1 MYGLNPVV
9 VLPLV
14 AVAGLLVWRRANTL
28 TWLLCSWIGL
38 WAFFKFGFIVPI
50 PQSVATIYLGIT
62 GLAVV
67 CYASS
72 SRERLAETVQP
83 IVRLIVEPRYRLA
96 LAGLLVALPALAA
109 YNVYA
114 DLSAPLEAP
123 GFGREVHPPPP
134 TELTVHDETLDMAI
148 ADNPYLHYHE
158 DDPEAWEQH
167 LENGRRVYYENC
179 FWCHGDGMGGD
190 GMFAHGLNPVPSNF
204 NDVGT
209 LPILQSSYVHWRIAK
224 GAPGLPAGGTPWD
237 SAMPAWEKFL
247 TTEEMWDVNL
257 FIYDFNGFE
266 PRALGQH

>member
-1 MYGLNPVV
+1 MDGFNLPV
-9 VLPLV
+9 LLALA
-14 AVAGLLVWRRANTL
+14 AVAGVLVWRRANTL
-28 TWLLCSWIGL
+28 IWLLFSWGAL
-38 WAFFKFGFIVPI
+38 WAFFKFGFTVPI

-62 GLAVV
+62 TLALL

-72 SRERLAETVQP
+72 SRERLAEVASP
-83 IVRLIVEPRYRLA
+83 IVRLIREPRYRLP
-96 LAGLLVALPALAA
+96 LAALLVALPALAA

-114 DLSAPLEAP
+114 DMNVPLEAP
-123 GFGREVHPPPP
+123 GFGREVHPSPPA
-134 TELTVHDETLDMAI
+134 TITVHDETLDMAT
-148 ADNPYLHYHE
+148 ADNPYTHLHE
-158 DDPEAWEQH
+158 DDPEAYEEH

-204 NDVGT
+204 NDSGT
-209 LPILQSSYVHWRIAK
+209 LPILQASFVHWRIAL
-224 GAPGLPAGGTPWD
+224 GGPGLPEGGTPWD

>member
-1 MYGLNPVV
+1 M
-9 VLPLV
+9 
-14 AVAGLLVWRRANTL
+14 
-28 TWLLCSWIGL
+28 S
-38 WAFFKFGFIVPI
+38 
-50 PQSVATIYLGIT
+50 
-62 GLAVV
+62 
-67 CYASS
+67 
-72 SRERLAETVQP
+72 
-83 IVRLIVEPRYRLA
+83 LIVEPRYRLA
-96 LAGLLVALPALAA
+96 LAGLVVGLPALAA

-114 DLSAPLEAP
+114 DINAPLEAP

-134 TELTVHDETLDMAI
+134 TTLTVHDETLDMAT

-158 DDPEAWEQH
+158 DDPEAYGRH

-224 GAPGLPAGGTPWD
+224 GAPGLPGGGTPWD

-257 FIYDFNGFE
+257 FIYDFNGYQ

>member
-1 MYGLNPVV
+1 MWGLDLPVV
-9 VLPLV
+9 LAL
-14 AVAGLLVWRRANTL
+14 AVIGGLLAWRRAGTL
-28 TWLLCSWIGL
+28 LWLLYTGGAL
-38 WAFFKFGFIVPI
+38 WAFFKFGFVVPI
-50 PQSVATIYLGIT
+50 PQSVATIYLAIT
-62 GLAVV
+62 GLALVA
-67 CYASS
+67 YASS

-83 IVRLIVEPRYRLA
+83 IKRLILEPRHRLA

-109 YNVYA
+109 YNAYA
-114 DLSAPLEAP
+114 DLTMPLEAP
-123 GFGREVHPPPP
+123 GFGREIHPPPP
-134 TELTVHDETLDMAI
+134 TDLTVHDETAE
-148 ADNPYLHYHE
+148 NPYLHYTH
-158 DDPEAWEQH
+158 DDPELYGRH

-209 LPILQSSYVHWRIAK
+209 LPALQSSFVHWRIAK
-224 GAPGLPAGGTPWD
+224 GGPGMPAGGTPWD